1 MNFWLLT
8 WRDGNN
14 LFNWYISRIYILCFR
29 FFKWN
34 FLHSL
39 SIIIGIQ
46 FIEFTPLVF
55 FSKSNKLKDNTR
67 TWCSRWTTSTGR
79 SWFTLISGLAMN
91 CYAWTG
97 WFEFGKYRIW
107 IYHVNKSYVSTFHFT
122 KFVSYNHTHVKQ
134 KSTLYVYM
142 CAWSAAFNAIDT
154 KWKFASNWHA
164 TNVSRIWCKTNYF
177 NSKTDKNWI
186 NATLESNYVKWN
198 VKKCVHVCY
207 FRWLFAI
214 TTTKLVQKLHANRL
228 ELVLP
233 RGPGAPSAPRS
244 PGIPAG
250 PTGPGRPGS
259 PGTPV
264 TPLKN
269 ERKFVFF

>member
-1 MNFWLLT
+1 M
-8 WRDGNN
+8 
-14 LFNWYISRIYILCFR
+14 
-29 FFKWN
+29 
-34 FLHSL
+34 
-39 SIIIGIQ
+39 
-46 FIEFTPLVF
+46 
-55 FSKSNKLKDNTR
+55 
-67 TWCSRWTTSTGR
+67 
-79 SWFTLISGLAMN
+79 
-91 CYAWTG
+91 
-97 WFEFGKYRIW
+97 
-107 IYHVNKSYVSTFHFT
+107 
-122 KFVSYNHTHVKQ
+122 
-134 KSTLYVYM
+134 
-142 CAWSAAFNAIDT
+142 
-154 KWKFASNWHA
+154 
-164 TNVSRIWCKTNYF
+164 
-177 NSKTDKNWI
+177 
-186 NATLESNYVKWN
+186 
-198 VKKCVHVCY
+198 HVCY